1 MKGRCADENH
11 ARTKKT
17 RFLNDWLS
25 SYLAATKECRMQR
38 CIGVRREDKS
48 QWERRTPITPT
59 VARTLAEQHG
69 IQVVVQ
75 PASQRAFSAAE
86 FEAAGARV
94 QEDLSGCPV
103 VLGIKEVP
111 KSAFLPGQA
120 YVFFAHV
127 IKGQPFNMPMLQR
140 MLDLGCTLIDYEKV
154 TDDAGRRLIFFGWH
168 AGVAGML
175 ETLWALGQRLAW
187 QGIANPFTML
197 RRAYDYHDIA
207 EAKAAVQQVGE
218 AIARAGLPPELA
230 PLTIGVAGYGNV
242 ARGVWEILDLLPVQ
256 RVEPEELRGLDTLR
270 SSTDEGLDTL
280 RYSTD
285 QGLDTL
291 RYSTDRGLDTLGYST
306 DRIYVTTFREE
317 HMAAPLAAGAAF
329 DLQNYY
335 ATPQAYRADFEQYLP
350 HLSVLV
356 NAIYWDPRYPRLVT
370 KEYLRQ
376 AWAAG
381 EPKLRVIGDIS
392 CDIDGAIECTVKGTE
407 PGEPNFV
414 YNPATGQIADG
425 VAGEGVVVMAVDIL
439 PSELP
444 RDASEYFS
452 GVLLPYAPALAAADY
467 TASFDDLALPPE
479 IKRAVIVHRGKLTP
493 AYGYL
498 AQHLISPETP

>member
-1 MKGRCADENH
+1 
-11 ARTKKT
+11 
-17 RFLNDWLS
+17 
-25 SYLAATKECRMQR
+25 
-38 CIGVRREDKS
+38 
-48 QWERRTPITPT
+48 
-59 VARTLAEQHG
+59 
-69 IQVVVQ
+69 
-75 PASQRAFSAAE
+75 
-86 FEAAGARV
+86 
-94 QEDLSGCPV
+94 
-103 VLGIKEVP
+103 
-111 KSAFLPGQA
+111 
-120 YVFFAHV
+120 
-127 IKGQPFNMPMLQR
+127 
-140 MLDLGCTLIDYEKV
+140 
-154 TDDAGRRLIFFGWH
+154 
-168 AGVAGML
+168 
-175 ETLWALGQRLAW
+175 
-187 QGIANPFTML
+187 
-197 RRAYDYHDIA
+197 
-207 EAKAAVQQVGE
+207 
-218 AIARAGLPPELA
+218 
-230 PLTIGVAGYGNV
+230 
-242 ARGVWEILDLLPVQ
+242 
-256 RVEPEELRGLDTLR
+256 
-270 SSTDEGLDTL
+270 TL

-291 RYSTDRGLDTLGYST
+291 RYST

-317 HMAAPLAAGAAF
+317 HMAAPLVAGAAF

-381 EPKLRVIGDIS
+381 EPKLWVIGDIS

>member
-1 MKGRCADENH
+1 
-11 ARTKKT
+11 
-17 RFLNDWLS
+17 
-25 SYLAATKECRMQR
+25 MQR

-48 QWERRTPITPT
+48 DWERRTPITPA
-59 VARTLAEQHG
+59 VAAELRKQHG

-75 PASQRAFSAAE
+75 PSPQRAFSAAE
-86 FEAAGARV
+86 FEAAGALV
-94 QEDLSGCPV
+94 QEDLCGCPV
-103 VLGIKEVP
+103 VLGIKEIP

-175 ETLWALGQRLAW
+175 ETLWALGQRLAC
-187 QGIANPFTML
+187 QGIANPFTAL

-207 EAKAAVQQVGE
+207 EAKAAVQQVAE
-218 AIARAGLPPELA
+218 AIRRDGLPA
-230 PLTIGVAGYGNV
+230 QIASLTIGVAGYGNV

-256 RVEPEELRGLDTLR
+256 RVEPGELGGLATLCT
-270 SSTDEGLDTL
+270 STSEGLDTL
-280 RYSTD
+280 RTST
-285 QGLDTL
+285 
-291 RYSTDRGLDTLGYST
+291 SV
-306 DRIYVTTFREE
+306 IYATTFREE
-317 HMAAPLAAGAAF
+317 HLAAPLAADAAF
-329 DLQNYY
+329 DLQHYFS
-335 ATPQAYRADFEQYLP
+335 TPHVYRSDFEQYLP
-350 HLSVLV
+350 YLSVLV

-370 KEYLRQ
+370 RDYLRQ
-376 AWAAG
+376 AFSTG
-381 EPKLRVIGDIS
+381 QPKLRVIGDIS
-392 CDIDGAIECTVKGTE
+392 CDIDGAVECTVKATE

-414 YNPATGQIADG
+414 FDPLTGDVRDG
-425 VAGEGVVVMAVDIL
+425 IEGEGVVVMAVDIL

-452 GVLLPYAPALAAADY
+452 QVLLPYVPALAAADY

-479 IKRAVIVHRGKLTP
+479 IKRAVIAHRGELTP
-493 AYGYL
+493 SYRYL
-498 AQHLISPETP
+498 QQHL

>member
-1 MKGRCADENH
+1 
-11 ARTKKT
+11 
-17 RFLNDWLS
+17 
-25 SYLAATKECRMQR
+25 MQR

-48 QWERRTPITPT
+48 PWERRTPITPA
-59 VARTLAEQHG
+59 VAAILRDQHG

-75 PASQRAFSAAE
+75 PSPQRAFSAAE
-86 FEAAGARV
+86 FEAAGALV

-103 VLGIKEVP
+103 VLGIKEIP

-187 QGIANPFTML
+187 QGIANPFTAL

-207 EAKAAVQQVGE
+207 EAKAAVHQVGE
-218 AIARAGLPPELA
+218 AIRDDGLPAQMA

-256 RVEPEELRGLDTLR
+256 RVEPGELA
-270 SSTDEGLDTL
+270 GLDTL
-280 RYSTD
+280 RYSTNV
-285 QGLDTL
+285 
-291 RYSTDRGLDTLGYST
+291 
-306 DRIYVTTFREE
+306 IYATTFREE

-329 DLQNYY
+329 DLQDYY
-335 ATPQAYRADFEQYLP
+335 ATPQAYRADFAQYLP

-370 KEYLRQ
+370 KDYLRQ
-376 AWAAG
+376 AWSAG
-381 EPKLRVIGDIS
+381 QPKLRVIGDIS
-392 CDIDGAIECTVKGTE
+392 CDIDGAVECTVKATE

-414 YNPATGQIADG
+414 YNPLTGEVTDG

-452 GVLLPYAPALAAADY
+452 QVLLPYVPALASADY
-467 TASFDDLALPPE
+467 AVPFADLVLPAE
-479 IKRAVIVHRGKLTP
+479 IKRAVIAHRGALTP
-493 AYGYL
+493 GYQYL
-498 AQHLISPETP
+498 KQQL

>member
-1 MKGRCADENH
+1 
-11 ARTKKT
+11 
-17 RFLNDWLS
+17 
-25 SYLAATKECRMQR
+25 MQR

-48 QWERRTPITPT
+48 SWERRTPITPA
-59 VARTLAEQHG
+59 VAQAMAEQHG
-69 IQVVVQ
+69 ILVLVQ
-75 PASQRAFSAAE
+75 PSPQRAFNTAE
-86 FEAAGARV
+86 FEAAGAQV
-94 QEDLSGCPV
+94 QEDLSACPV
-103 VLGIKEVP
+103 VLGIKEIP
-111 KSAFLPGQA
+111 KSAFLAGQA

-140 MLDLGCTLIDYEKV
+140 MLDLSCTLIDYEKV

-187 QGIANPFTML
+187 QGIPNPFTAL

-207 EAKAAVQQVGE
+207 EAKAAVQQIGE
-218 AIARAGLPPELA
+218 AIRRDGLPAALA

-256 RVEPEELRGLDTLR
+256 RIEPGELRGLDTLR
-270 SSTDEGLDTL
+270 
-280 RYSTD
+280 YSTNV
-285 QGLDTL
+285 
-291 RYSTDRGLDTLGYST
+291 
-306 DRIYVTTFREE
+306 IYATTFREE
-317 HMAAPLAAGAAF
+317 HMATPLASGASF

-350 HLSVLV
+350 DLTVLV

-381 EPKLRVIGDIS
+381 RPRLRVIGDIS
-392 CDIDGAIECTVKGTE
+392 CDIDGAIECTVKATE
-407 PGEPNFV
+407 PGDPNFV
-414 YNPATGQIADG
+414 YNPLTGEIADG

-444 RDASEYFS
+444 RDASDYFS
-452 GVLLPYAPALAAADY
+452 QVLLPYAPALAAADY
-467 TASFDDLALPPE
+467 TAPFDDLALPPE
-479 IKRAVIVHRGKLTP
+479 IKRAVIAHRGQLTP
-493 AYGYL
+493 GFQYL
-498 AQHLISPETP
+498 QQHLSVA

>member
-1 MKGRCADENH
+1 
-11 ARTKKT
+11 
-17 RFLNDWLS
+17 
-25 SYLAATKECRMQR
+25 MQR

-48 QWERRTPITPT
+48 PWERRTPITPA
-59 VARTLAEQHG
+59 VAATLRQQHG

-75 PASQRAFSAAE
+75 PSPQRAFTAAE
-86 FEAAGARV
+86 FELAGAQV
-94 QEDLSGCPV
+94 HEDLSMCPV
-103 VLGIKEVP
+103 VLGIKEIP

-187 QGIANPFTML
+187 QGIPNPFIVL

-218 AIARAGLPPELA
+218 AIRRDGLPADLA

-256 RVEPEELRGLDTLR
+256 RMEPGELAGLDTLR
-270 SSTDEGLDTL
+270 TSTNV
-280 RYSTD
+280 
-285 QGLDTL
+285 
-291 RYSTDRGLDTLGYST
+291 
-306 DRIYVTTFREE
+306 IYATTFREE

-329 DLQNYY
+329 DLQDYY
-335 ATPQAYRADFEQYLP
+335 TTPQAYRADFEQYLP

-370 KEYLRQ
+370 KDYLRH
-376 AWAAG
+376 AWTAG
-381 EPKLRVIGDIS
+381 QPKLRVIGDIS
-392 CDIDGAIECTVKGTE
+392 CDIDGAIECTVKATE
-407 PGEPNFV
+407 PGDPNFV
-414 YNPATGQIADG
+414 FDPLSGEIADG

-444 RDASEYFS
+444 RDASDYFS
-452 GVLLPYAPALAAADY
+452 QVLLPYVPALAAADY
-467 TASFDDLALPPE
+467 TASFDDLALPAE
-479 IKRAVIVHRGKLTP
+479 IKRAVIAHRGQLTP
-493 AYGYL
+493 AF
-498 AQHLISPETP
+498 QHLSQHVRAIN

>member
-1 MKGRCADENH
+1 
-11 ARTKKT
+11 
-17 RFLNDWLS
+17 
-25 SYLAATKECRMQR
+25 MQR

-111 KSAFLPGQA
+111 KSAFLPDQA

-168 AGVAGML
+168 AGMAGML

-256 RVEPEELRGLDTLR
+256 RVEPGELR
-270 SSTDEGLDTL
+270 GLDTL

-291 RYSTDRGLDTLGYST
+291 RYSTDR
-306 DRIYVTTFREE
+306 IYVTTFREE
-317 HMAAPLAAGAAF
+317 HMAAPLVAGAAF

>member
-1 MKGRCADENH
+1 
-11 ARTKKT
+11 
-17 RFLNDWLS
+17 
-25 SYLAATKECRMQR
+25 MQR

-48 QWERRTPITPT
+48 DWERRTPITPA
-59 VARTLAEQHG
+59 VAAELRQQHG

-75 PASQRAFSAAE
+75 PSPQRAFTAAE
-86 FEAAGARV
+86 FEAAGALV

-103 VLGIKEVP
+103 VLGIKEIP

-187 QGIANPFTML
+187 QGIANPFTTL
-197 RRAYDYHDIA
+197 RRAYEYHDIA

-218 AIARAGLPPELA
+218 AIRRNGLPAEIA

-256 RVEPEELRGLDTLR
+256 RVEPAELG
-270 SSTDEGLDTL
+270 GLDTL
-280 RYSTD
+280 RYSTNV
-285 QGLDTL
+285 
-291 RYSTDRGLDTLGYST
+291 
-306 DRIYVTTFREE
+306 IYATTFREE
-317 HMAAPLAAGAAF
+317 HLAAPLATDAAF
-329 DLQNYY
+329 DLQHYY
-335 ATPQAYRADFEQYLP
+335 STPQAYRSDFEQYLP

-370 KEYLRQ
+370 KDYLRS
-376 AWAAG
+376 AFAAG
-381 EPKLRVIGDIS
+381 QPKLRVIGDIS
-392 CDIDGAIECTVKGTE
+392 CDIDGAIECTVKATE

-414 YNPATGQIADG
+414 YNPLTGDVRDG
-425 VAGEGVVVMAVDIL
+425 VEGEGVVVMAVDIL

-452 GVLLPYAPALAAADY
+452 QVLLPYVPALASADY
-467 TASFDDLALPPE
+467 TVP
-479 IKRAVIVHRGKLTP
+479 
-493 AYGYL
+493 
-498 AQHLISPETP
+498 SPIWPCQRRSSAP